1 MSPEKTLQ
9 QKKVIQMVILHR
21 MKINLKVNIINI
33 GKELCKPYLGFKAK
47 CALLKLTF
55 PRSFLTTHFLAMDSV
70 VCKKRTMNGSRKCSA
85 F

>member
-1 MSPEKTLQ
+1 M
-9 QKKVIQMVILHR
+9 
-21 MKINLKVNIINI
+21 
-33 GKELCKPYLGFKAK
+33 LCWWISKPYLGFKAK